1 MTKRHI
7 SYFRS
12 AKMISL
18 SSDYPRIHI
27 GCVVVSKHNIVS
39 TGCNSR
45 TRTHKLQSELNR
57 KRFSSDS
64 LGMMHAEVAALLPL
78 INKTD
83 LTNATLYIYRESC
96 NGELAMCR
104 PCKGCM
110 SLIRELGIKKIFYTT
125 DSGFAEE
132 FIG

>member
-27 GCVVVSKHNIVS
+27 GCVVVNKHNIVS
-39 TGCNSR
+39 TGCNSC
-45 TRTHKLQSELNR
+45 TKTHKLQAELNR
-57 KRFSSDS
+57 KRFNSDS

-83 LTNATLYIYRESC
+83 LTNATLYIYRENC

-104 PCKGCM
+104 PCKSCM
-110 SLIRELGIKKIFYTT
+110 SLIRELGIRKIFYTT